1 MELDEKEKIESL
13 LLQIPKAERS
23 LLRERIFGKPK
34 QKKTR
39 IDFPKVTI
47 KYQNATGLCITKN
60 SALQHLGEI
69 LLMDIDKKSSP
80 TIKAHVVEALA
91 TLAELEDNVSEKKAT
106 LMKAAKIVLEENRIK
121 LFDKIASL
129 AVLT

>member
-13 LLQIPKAERS
+13 LLQVPKAERS
-23 LLRERIFGKPK
+23 LLRERIFGKSK

-47 KYQNATGLCITKN
+47 LYQGAIGLCITKN

-69 LLMDIDKKSSP
+69 LLMNIDKKSSP

-106 LMKAAKIVLEENRIK
+106 LMRAAKIVLEENRIK

>member
-23 LLRERIFGKPK
+23 LLIERIFGKPK
-34 QKKTR
+34 KKSTW

-47 KYQNATGLCITKN
+47 KYQGAIGLCTTKKM
-60 SALQHLGEI
+60 ALQHLGEI
-69 LLMDIDKKSSP
+69 LLMDIDKKPSS

-91 TLAELEDNVSEKKAT
+91 TLAELEDNISEKKAT
-106 LMKAAKIVLEENRIK
+106 LMRAAKIVLEEDRLR
-121 LFDKIASL
+121 LFDKVATL
-129 AVLT
+129 ATLI

>member
-1 MELDEKEKIESL
+1 MEQGEKEKIESL
-13 LLQIPKAERS
+13 LLQIPRAERL

>member
-1 MELDEKEKIESL
+1 MEQGEKEKIESL
-13 LLQIPKAERS
+13 LLQIPRAERL

-47 KYQNATGLCITKN
+47 KYQNATGLCITKK

-106 LMKAAKIVLEENRIK
+106 LMRAAKIVLEEDRLR
-121 LFDKIASL
+121 LFDKVATL
-129 AVLT
+129 ATLI

>member
-13 LLQIPKAERS
+13 LLQVPKAERS
-23 LLRERIFGKPK
+23 LLIERIFGKPK

-39 IDFPKVTI
+39 VDFPKITI
-47 KYQNATGLCITKN
+47 KYQNATGLCITKK

-69 LLMDIDKKSSP
+69 LLMDIDKKPSP

-91 TLAELEDNVSEKKAT
+91 TLAELEDNISEKKAT
-106 LMKAAKIVLEENRIK
+106 LMRAAKIVLEEDRLR
-121 LFDKIASL
+121 LFDKVATL
-129 AVLT
+129 ATLI